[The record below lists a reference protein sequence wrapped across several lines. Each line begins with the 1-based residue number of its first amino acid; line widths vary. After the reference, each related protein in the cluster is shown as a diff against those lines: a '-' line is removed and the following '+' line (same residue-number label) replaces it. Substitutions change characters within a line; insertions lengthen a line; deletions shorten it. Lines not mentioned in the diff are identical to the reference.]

1 VIKEEIAE
9 KRCNEWLNQDK
20 PEPLKMA
27 WRKKLI
33 TMEENKNVDDI
44 VAAQNCE
51 DNIDAPT
58 DMDVDQGG

>member
-33 TMEENKNVDDI
+33 MMEENKMWM
-44 VAAQNCE
+44 
-51 DNIDAPT
+51 T
-58 DMDVDQGG
+58 

>member
-9 KRCNEWLNQDK
+9 KRCDEWLNQDK
-20 PEPLKMA
+20 PVPLKMA

-33 TMEENKNVDDI
+33 MTGGNKNVDDI

-51 DNIDAPT
+51 NNIDAPT